1 MKQETLKRAKELE
14 EEINQIDKAIKL
26 PNDSSH
32 YAMLE
37 HYGINA
43 SVHDLPRDLNPKIK
57 ALLLEEKARREALL
71 ERLSDETID
80 ERYDSEGLST
90 GSAAYAYE
98 EHPAAKEQQ
107 PSPANIRR
115 RKHLVFF
122 MVGLYLWMFFC
133 VVYYMLGF
141 SNLITTIS
149 NTLFTGFLI
158 YMVDAERRRL
168 KQNKTE

>member
-14 EEINQIDKAIKL
+14 EEINQINKAIKL

-37 HYGINA
+37 HYGATARVCN
-43 SVHDLPRDLNPKIK
+43 LPRDLNPKIK
-57 ALLLEEKARREALL
+57 ALLLEDKVRREALL
-71 ERLSDETID
+71 ERLSDETVD

-98 EHPAAKEQQ
+98 EHPAAKEQ
-107 PSPANIRR
+107 PSPANIRHQ
-115 RKHLVFF
+115 KKMVYF

-133 VVYYMLGF
+133 VVYYILGF

-168 KQNKTE
+168 KQNKKE